1 MQKSEGKVLPGVLA
15 DPLKQVLSFLLVL
28 DERMPSERGMKE
40 NE

>member
-1 MQKSEGKVLPGVLA
+1 MQKSEGKVYPGRFAVHLQRAVPLP
-15 DPLKQVLSFLLVL
+15 LVL